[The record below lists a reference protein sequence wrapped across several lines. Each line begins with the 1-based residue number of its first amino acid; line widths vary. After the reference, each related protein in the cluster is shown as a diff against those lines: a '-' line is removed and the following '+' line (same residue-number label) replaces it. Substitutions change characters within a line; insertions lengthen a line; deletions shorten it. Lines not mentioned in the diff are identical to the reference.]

1 MFRTTTPVPPVRGD
15 TLSASIDA
23 QALRTALGQ
32 VAFAAEQDADARLV
46 LNAVLFEVR
55 RAKLTLTAA
64 DNFRLSTKVIDLLE
78 ADDEGHELLLPYPA
92 AVDLYTSLRGIKGA
106 VTLEVASPGTVA
118 SFVTTAG
125 THRYPLVDGTY
136 PDYEQIPPV
145 SSRCASQV
153 RSAEIA
159 AVAFEA
165 ETIGADYLRLEIHKY
180 GVKASATGRVP
191 GSTAIGRSL
200 VGSPGWYLGDPTV
213 VGLAPA
219 YLRPLPILGPQLTV
233 LLNGPHAPVVFSPL
247 DDPRLRYLVMPFV
260 MGAPVESSASPEIL
274 ESGRQR
280 ATVGAQPRRG

>member
-1 MFRTTTPVPPVRGD
+1 MFRTTNLVPPVRGA
-15 TLSASIDA
+15 TLSVSIDA

-32 VAFAAEQDADARLV
+32 VAFAAAESPDARQA
-46 LNAVLFEVR
+46 LNAVLFEIR

-64 DNFRLSTKVIDLLE
+64 DNFRLSTKVIDLLD

-92 AVDLYTSLRGIKGA
+92 AVELYTSLRGIKGA

-118 SFVTTAG
+118 SFGTTAG
-125 THRYPLVDGTY
+125 THRYRLVHETY
-136 PDYEQIPPV
+136 PDYEQLFPV

-159 AVAFEA
+159 ALAFEA
-165 ETIGADYLRLEIHKY
+165 EAIGADYLRLEIHKY

-191 GSTAIGRSL
+191 GSAAIARSL
-200 VGSPGWYLGDPTV
+200 VGNPGWYLGNPTV

-233 LLNGPHAPVVFSPL
+233 LLNGPHSPVVFSPI
-247 DDPRLRYLVMPFV
+247 DDPRLRYLVMPFNT
-260 MGAPVESSASPEIL
+260 GESN
-274 ESGRQR
+274 
-280 ATVGAQPRRG
+280 